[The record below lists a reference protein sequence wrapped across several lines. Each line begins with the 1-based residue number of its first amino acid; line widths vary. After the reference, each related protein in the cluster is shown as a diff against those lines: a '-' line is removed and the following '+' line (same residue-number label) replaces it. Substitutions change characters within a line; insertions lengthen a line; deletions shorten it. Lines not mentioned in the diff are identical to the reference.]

1 MGKLL
6 YFAETCSQSCDVC
19 YSAAIKKM
27 VHPIKTGIFL
37 VDIGLNREYNKENL
51 LEALKERIK
60 IGMSTV
66 GG

>member
-1 MGKLL
+1 
-6 YFAETCSQSCDVC
+6 
-19 YSAAIKKM
+19 M

-60 IGMSTV
+60 ISMSTV